1 MNNHIEVVDLGTK
14 KEIKTYHKKMNVY
27 VVLENMFIDKEI
39 LKKYKPLYMK
49 SQYLEF
55 DNPYHDHTIINYSE
69 IDKVVLNIS
78 KKLNVWGMFLE
89 NKYLLD
95 MNVYQG
101 DKVYKFEIQNKE
113 ISQIIDFL
121 KKLSIE
127 IVDMNDSLK
136 KYLNWR
142 K

>member
-55 DNPYHDHTIINYSE
+55 DNPYHDHIIINYSE